1 MKFINLDANSA
12 YDKAIKSCTKDTK
25 IIVCGTEEDRSYI
38 EEALLDN
45 PLSSQNSSKEII
57 KASAKINAKK
67 WLTEQLEALKNEI
80 DLNQVSGQWAGESHN
95 KPGFTL
101 ASDIMTGAPLDGL
114 IGAKVK
120 TDKNWKV
127 PAHFNFGGWN
137 NCPST
142 EIHCAIWKYW
152 QEEYGAKIVGVSN
165 DVIEAHISKPPLTQ
179 EEAIDLAWQHYAY
192 CNDVVDQGTETV
204 AMLASVLMNHHCWYF
219 WWD

>member
-25 IIVCGTEEDRSYI
+25 LIVCGTEEDRGYI
-38 EEALLDN
+38 EEALQESQQ
-45 PLSSQNSSKEII
+45 SSNKSSKDII
-57 KASAKINAKK
+57 KASTKINAKK

-80 DLNQVSGQWAGESHN
+80 DLNQVSGEWAGESN
-95 KPGFTL
+95 SKPGFTL
-101 ASDIMTGAPLDGL
+101 ASDIMTGAPLVGL
-114 IGAKVK
+114 VGAKVK
-120 TDKNWKV
+120 TDKNWKI
-127 PAHFNFGGWN
+127 PAHFNFGSWN
-137 NCPST
+137 NCPSA
-142 EIHCAIWKYW
+142 EVHCAIWKYW

-165 DVIEAHISKPPLTQ
+165 DVIEAHISKPPITQ

-204 AMLASVLMNHHCWYF
+204 AMLASVLMNHDCWYF